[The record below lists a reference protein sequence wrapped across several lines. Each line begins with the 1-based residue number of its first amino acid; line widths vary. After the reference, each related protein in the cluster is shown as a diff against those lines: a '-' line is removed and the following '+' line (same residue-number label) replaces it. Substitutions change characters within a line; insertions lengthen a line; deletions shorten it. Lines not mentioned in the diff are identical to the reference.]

1 MASAREVEERF
12 SEFTEQARHEPVM
25 VEKMGRQYVV
35 MVNYEEFER
44 PQVPEDRCWAAAAA
58 EAEKSG
64 FIGHGEAIKLLTE
77 HTAK

>member
-44 PQVPEDRCWAAAAA
+44 PQVPGDRCWAAAA

-64 FIGHGEAIKLLTE
+64 FTGHEETTELLTE

>member
-12 SEFTEQARHEPVM
+12 SEFTEQARHEPGM

-44 PQVPEDRCWAAAAA
+44 PQVPEDRCWAAS

-64 FIGHGEAIKLLTE
+64 FIGHEETTELLTE

>member
-44 PQVPEDRCWAAAAA
+44 PQVPEDRCWPAA

-64 FIGHGEAIKLLTE
+64 FIGHEETTELLTE